1 MKTYTAAV
9 DLGTTKVVS
18 LVGEKSE
25 SGYKIIAFKEAPSKG
40 IMRGEVVNIMNVL
53 ESLNPTLQEIKEE
66 NNIEIKE
73 VFVGIAGQHIRCTD
87 EGCKRNRQR
96 PDQLISQKE
105 VDDMRE
111 EMYKTRVNA
120 GEKILHVIPQSY
132 NVDDHIGQTEVVGMV
147 GSQIEGNYKIF
158 IGRTNSA
165 EHSKSVIA
173 RAGLKLKEL
182 VLEPVASALAVV
194 SEEEMEM
201 GVAMV
206 DIGGG
211 TTDLLIIEDNI
222 IRHTAVIP
230 FGGNSITED
239 LKQGCGVSS
248 RNAEQMKIQYGSCIT
263 DYAPDN
269 KTVVIP
275 GIGGRD
281 SREVSFKVIAS
292 IIEARVAE
300 IVEAIMYE
308 IERSGYQDKLAAGIV
323 LTGGGSQ
330 LAHICNY
337 VSYKTGYETRIAS
350 PKINITFDS
359 PEAVSKPSSS
369 TAVGLLIYGI
379 ENSKYDSA
387 PLQSEGNRMIDT
399 TLFPEEEIVAVE
411 APAATTEEK
420 KKQPKAP
427 RQNSG
432 KFFSNVKDRI
442 GIFFESGDNE
452 A

>member
-1 MKTYTAAV
+1 MKTYTAAI

-25 SGYKIIAFKEAPSKG
+25 SGYKIIAFRQTPSKG
-40 IMRGEVVNIMNVL
+40 ILRGEVVNIQNVL
-53 ESLNPTLQEIKEE
+53 DSLKPTLDGIKQECAVD
-66 NNIEIKE
+66 IKE
-73 VFVGIAGQHIRCTD
+73 VYVGIAGQHIRCTD

-96 PDQLISQKE
+96 PDNLITQE
-105 VDDMRE
+105 EIDEMTE

-147 GSQIEGNYKIF
+147 GSQVEGNYKLF

-165 EHSKSVIA
+165 EHSKSVIS

-182 VLEPVASALAVV
+182 VLEPVASALAVL
-194 SEEEMEM
+194 SEEEMET
-201 GVAMV
+201 GVAMI

-211 TTDLLIIEDNI
+211 TTDLLIIENNI

-263 DYAPDN
+263 EYAPDN
-269 KTVVIP
+269 KTVIIP
-275 GIGGRD
+275 GMNGSN

-292 IIEARVAE
+292 IIEARIAE

-308 IERSGYQDKLAAGIV
+308 IERSGFQDKLHSGIV

-337 VSYKTGYETRIAS
+337 VTYKTGYNTRIAS
-350 PKINITFDS
+350 PQNNITFDS
-359 PEAVSKPSSS
+359 PEEVNKPSSS
-369 TAVGLLIYGI
+369 TAVGLLIYGC
-379 ENSKYDSA
+379 EKA
-387 PLQSEGNRMIDT
+387 LERAAELEEGNVMVDA
-399 TLFPEEEIVAVE
+399 TLFPEETMETATVSAERPDPKRSKKVA
-411 APAATTEEK
+411 
-420 KKQPKAP
+420 KAP
-427 RQNSG
+427 RKSIFDMIG
-432 KFFSNVKDRI
+432 TFFDSAN
-442 GIFFESGDNE
+442 NE

>member
-1 MKTYTAAV
+1 MKTYTAAI

-25 SGYKIIAFKEAPSKG
+25 SGYKIISFHEAPSKG
-40 IMRGEVVNIMNVL
+40 IMRGEVVNIQNVL
-53 ESLNPTLQEIKEE
+53 DSLMPTLEKIKGECSVD
-66 NNIEIKE
+66 IKE
-73 VFVGIAGQHIRCTD
+73 VYVGIAGQHIRCSD
-87 EGCKRNRQR
+87 EGCKRNRQK
-96 PDQLISQKE
+96 PDNLINKE
-105 VDDMRE
+105 EIGEMKQ

-147 GSQIEGNYKIF
+147 GSQIEGNYKLF

-165 EHSKSVIA
+165 EHSKSVIS
-173 RAGLKLKEL
+173 RAGLSLKEV
-182 VLEPVASALAVV
+182 VLEPVASALAVL

-201 GVAMV
+201 GVAMI

-211 TTDLLIIEDNI
+211 TTDLLVIENNI

-239 LKQGCGVSS
+239 LKQGCGVSL

-263 DYAPDN
+263 EYAPDN

-275 GIGGRD
+275 GMNGTN

-308 IERSGYQDKLAAGIV
+308 IERSGFQDKLHAGIV

-337 VSYKTGYETRIAS
+337 VSSKIGYETRIAS
-350 PKINITFDS
+350 PNNNITFDS
-359 PEAVSKPSSS
+359 PEGVNKPSSS
-369 TAVGLLIYGI
+369 TAVGLLIYGCEQMEEVEQNI
-379 ENSKYDSA
+379 ENANVMTSS
-387 PLQSEGNRMIDT
+387 
-399 TLFPEEEIVAVE
+399 TLFPEEELVGIEVGSK
-411 APAATTEEK
+411 PAQKVGPKKIKKTTFLQGWRGSIETFFD
-420 KKQPKAP
+420 
-427 RQNSG
+427 SG
-432 KFFSNVKDRI
+432 N
-442 GIFFESGDNE
+442 NE

>member
-1 MKTYTAAV
+1 MKTYTAAI

-25 SGYKIIAFKEAPSKG
+25 SGYKIISFRETPSKG
-40 IMRGEVVNIMNVL
+40 IMRGEVVNIQNVL
-53 ESLNPTLQEIKEE
+53 DSLIPTLDGIKQDCSVD
-66 NNIEIKE
+66 IKE
-73 VFVGIAGQHIRCTD
+73 VYVGIAGQHIRCTD
-87 EGCKRNRQR
+87 EGCKRNRQK
-96 PDQLISQKE
+96 PDNLITQE
-105 VDDMRE
+105 EIDEMNE

-147 GSQIEGNYKIF
+147 GSQVEGNYKLF

-165 EHSKSVIA
+165 EHSKSVIS

-182 VLEPVASALAVV
+182 VLEPVASALAVL
-194 SEEEMEM
+194 SEEEMET
-201 GVAMV
+201 GVAMM

-211 TTDLLIIEDNI
+211 TTDLLIIENNI

-263 DYAPDN
+263 EYAPDN
-269 KTVVIP
+269 KTVIIP
-275 GIGGRD
+275 GMNGAN

-300 IVEAIMYE
+300 IVEAVMYE
-308 IERSGYQDKLAAGIV
+308 IERSGYQDKLHSGIV

-337 VSYKTGYETRIAS
+337 VTYKTGYSTRIAS
-350 PKINITFDS
+350 PQNNITFDS
-359 PEAVSKPSSS
+359 PEAVNKPSSS
-369 TAVGLLIYGI
+369 TAVGLLIYGCEKALEREAEI
-379 ENSKYDSA
+379 ENGNIMLDPMLFPQEELETVEVKSTDHEPKKPKVKNKVKRTSIFDMIGTFFDSA
-387 PLQSEGNRMIDT
+387 N
-399 TLFPEEEIVAVE
+399 
-411 APAATTEEK
+411 
-420 KKQPKAP
+420 
-427 RQNSG
+427 
-432 KFFSNVKDRI
+432 
-442 GIFFESGDNE
+442 NE

>member
-1 MKTYTAAV
+1 MKTYTAAI

-25 SGYKIIAFKEAPSKG
+25 SGYKIIAFRETPSKG
-40 IMRGEVVNIMNVL
+40 IMRGEVVNIQNVL
-53 ESLNPTLQEIKEE
+53 DSLMPTLDGIKQDC
-66 NNIEIKE
+66 NVDIKE
-73 VFVGIAGQHIRCTD
+73 VYVGIAGQHIRGSD

-96 PDQLISQKE
+96 PDNLITQE
-105 VDDMRE
+105 EIDDMTE

-147 GSQIEGNYKIF
+147 GSQVEGNYKLF

-165 EHSKSVIA
+165 EHSKSVIT

-182 VLEPVASALAVV
+182 VLEPVASALAVL
-194 SEEEMEM
+194 SEEEMET
-201 GVAMV
+201 GVAMI

-211 TTDLLIIEDNI
+211 TTDLLIIENNI

-239 LKQGCGVSS
+239 LKQGCGVST

-263 DYAPDN
+263 EYAPDN
-269 KTVVIP
+269 KTVIIP
-275 GIGGRD
+275 GVNGTN

-308 IERSGYQDKLAAGIV
+308 IERSGYQDKLHGGIV
-323 LTGGGSQ
+323 LTGGGSN

-337 VSYKTGYETRIAS
+337 VTYKTGYNTRIAS
-350 PKINITFDS
+350 PQNNITFDS
-359 PEAVSKPSSS
+359 PEAVNKPSSS
-369 TAVGLLIYGI
+369 TAVGLLIYGCEKAI
-379 ENSKYDSA
+379 ERINEMES
-387 PLQSEGNRMIDT
+387 GNVMVDPM
-399 TLFPEEEIVAVE
+399 LFPQEELETVQVRSAEPENKRKKVITKEKRKSFLEIMS
-411 APAATTEEK
+411 T
-420 KKQPKAP
+420 
-427 RQNSG
+427 
-432 KFFSNVKDRI
+432 FFDSEN
-442 GIFFESGDNE
+442 NE

>member
-1 MKTYTAAV
+1 MKTYTAAI

-25 SGYKIIAFKEAPSKG
+25 SGYKIIAFRETPSKG
-40 IMRGEVVNIMNVL
+40 IMRGEVVNIQNVL
-53 ESLNPTLQEIKEE
+53 DSLMPTLDGIKQDC
-66 NNIEIKE
+66 NVDIKE
-73 VFVGIAGQHIRCTD
+73 VYVGIAGQHIRCSD

-96 PDQLISQKE
+96 PDNLITQE
-105 VDDMRE
+105 EIDDMTE

-147 GSQIEGNYKIF
+147 GSQVEGNYKLF

-165 EHSKSVIA
+165 EHSKSVIT

-182 VLEPVASALAVV
+182 VLEPVASALAVL
-194 SEEEMEM
+194 SEEEMET
-201 GVAMV
+201 GVAMI

-211 TTDLLIIEDNI
+211 TTDLLIIENNI

-239 LKQGCGVSS
+239 LKQGCGVST

-263 DYAPDN
+263 EYAPDN
-269 KTVVIP
+269 KTVIIP
-275 GIGGRD
+275 GVNGTN

-308 IERSGYQDKLAAGIV
+308 IERSGYQDKLHGGIV
-323 LTGGGSQ
+323 LTGGGSN

-337 VSYKTGYETRIAS
+337 VTYKTGYNTRIAS
-350 PKINITFDS
+350 PQNNITFDS
-359 PEAVSKPSSS
+359 PEAVNKPSSS
-369 TAVGLLIYGI
+369 TAVGLLIYGCEKAI
-379 ENSKYDSA
+379 ERINEMESSNVMVD
-387 PLQSEGNRMIDT
+387 PM
-399 TLFPEEEIVAVE
+399 LFPQEELETVQVRSAEPENKRKKVITKEKRKSFLEIMS
-411 APAATTEEK
+411 T
-420 KKQPKAP
+420 
-427 RQNSG
+427 
-432 KFFSNVKDRI
+432 FFDSEN
-442 GIFFESGDNE
+442 NE

>member
-1 MKTYTAAV
+1 MKTYTAAI

-25 SGYKIIAFKEAPSKG
+25 SGYKIIAFRETPSKG
-40 IMRGEVVNIMNVL
+40 IMRGEVVNIQNVL
-53 ESLNPTLQEIKEE
+53 DSLMPTLDGIKQDC
-66 NNIEIKE
+66 NVDIKE
-73 VFVGIAGQHIRCTD
+73 VYVGIAGQHIRCSD

-96 PDQLISQKE
+96 PDNLITQE
-105 VDDMRE
+105 EIDDMTE

-147 GSQIEGNYKIF
+147 GSQVEGNYKLF

-165 EHSKSVIA
+165 EHSKSVIT

-182 VLEPVASALAVV
+182 VLEPVASALAVL
-194 SEEEMEM
+194 SEEEMET
-201 GVAMV
+201 GVAMI

-211 TTDLLIIEDNI
+211 TTDLLIIENNI

-239 LKQGCGVSS
+239 LKQGCGVST

-263 DYAPDN
+263 EYAPDN
-269 KTVVIP
+269 KTVIIP
-275 GIGGRD
+275 GVNGTN

-308 IERSGYQDKLAAGIV
+308 IERSGYQDKLHGGIV
-323 LTGGGSQ
+323 LTGGGSN

-337 VSYKTGYETRIAS
+337 VTYKTGYNTRIAS
-350 PKINITFDS
+350 PQNNITFDS
-359 PEAVSKPSSS
+359 PEAVNKPSSS
-369 TAVGLLIYGI
+369 TAVGLLIYGCEKAI
-379 ENSKYDSA
+379 ERINEMES
-387 PLQSEGNRMIDT
+387 GNVMVDPM
-399 TLFPEEEIVAVE
+399 LFPQEELETVQVRSAEPENKRKKVITKEKRKSFLEIMS
-411 APAATTEEK
+411 T
-420 KKQPKAP
+420 
-427 RQNSG
+427 
-432 KFFSNVKDRI
+432 FFDSEN
-442 GIFFESGDNE
+442 NE